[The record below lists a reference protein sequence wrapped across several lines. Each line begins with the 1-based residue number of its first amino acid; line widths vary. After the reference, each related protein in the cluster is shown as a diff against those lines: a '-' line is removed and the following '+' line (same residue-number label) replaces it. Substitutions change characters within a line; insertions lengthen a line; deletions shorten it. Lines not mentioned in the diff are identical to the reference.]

1 MVGLVALAPGAQAG
15 GPKISTILKDT
26 WVGSYE
32 GYASAEKEHITGQ
45 QKFAITKTQ
54 GRAAIGTWQSK
65 SVANPK
71 WSSPKPITLTI
82 FPNDASGYVV
92 YGADGGGAYSGEL
105 SSSGV
110 LTLGCSYIAEDPVTI
125 QIGMKKKK

>member
-15 GPKISTILKDT
+15 GPKISTILKGT

-32 GYASAEKEHITGQ
+32 GYAGAEKEHITGQ
-45 QKFAITKTQ
+45 QKCVITKTQ
-54 GRAAIGTWQSK
+54 GRGHRNVAIKT
-65 SVANPK
+65 VANPK

-110 LTLGCSYIAEDPVTI
+110 LTLGCSYIAEDPMTI